1 MSSLTRGPFQ
11 ALPWCGSAS
20 TRSRTTGST
29 MNPHL
34 MTSAIPDTNS
44 AAGNVSSIARSHST
58 PAGEWKAPTRFLP
71 CAVLMPVLPPT
82 AASTMARSVVGTWTT
97 VTPRSHVAATNPA
110 RSVTVPPP
118 TPTTASERVR
128 SHRPMA
134 AHSDAAT
141 SADLASSPS
150 GTSAMNADKPRA
162 TRPSR
167 TACPVAASARE
178 WMTSTRSTPAPSRP
192 ASSPSS
198 PCPITTSYGE
208 SLRSPTR
215 MRTGSLTFFS
225 TGLGLQSARLQA
237 LHDLGCDVLWCPSGG
252 QHNERREP
260 LICRTPDVHHRCPLR
275 PRADRQQGPAL
286 VEPHPRG
293 CIGNSDVKKD
303 SGVPGQGRRR
313 HRLLPR
319 AATQGQHLALRWQSR
334 RDLGPLELAERR
346 LPLVNE
352 D

>member
-20 TRSRTTGST
+20 TRSRITGST

-58 PAGEWKAPTRFLP
+58 PTGEWKAPTRLLP

-82 AASTMARSVVGTWTT
+82 A
-97 VTPRSHVAATNPA
+97 
-110 RSVTVPPP
+110 
-118 TPTTASERVR
+118 
-128 SHRPMA
+128 
-134 AHSDAAT
+134 T
-141 SADLASSPS
+141 SARTPE
-150 GTSAMNADKPRA
+150 KPRA

-275 PRADRQQGPAL
+275 PRVDRQQGPAL

-303 SGVPGQGRRR
+303 DGVPGQGRRR
-313 HRLLPR
+313 HRVHHR
-319 AATQGQHLALRWQSR
+319 AATQGQHLALR
-334 RDLGPLELAERR
+334 
-346 LPLVNE
+346 
-352 D
+352 